1 MLLLA
6 PSESRRPVLHA
17 GCTSS
22 PCVHSGSQPILPL
35 RQCQDQEAV
44 KWTLVQCFQPEPNFG
59 SGKPL
64 QHARVHGTG
73 GPWACWESISP
84 TALPRVQAAGK
95 GFKDSPKNTLGS
107 ILDIRQATL
116 KKEKKDVD
124 AIVSYRE
131 HLMPRFLGVAAAE
144 ASTSRSIS
152 ASSCGRWPPVAR
164 ILNVRPSEEANLKQ
178 LAPGGFRVDRMK
190 TIAHTLHRSQ
200 SYHAFADGARLGVYS
215 DNVTHPAYRPYS

>member
-1 MLLLA
+1 MHACMAQEDPGHVGKASLQRRCPA
-6 PSESRRPVLHA
+6 SR
-17 GCTSS
+17 
-22 PCVHSGSQPILPL
+22 L
-35 RQCQDQEAV
+35 RGRAS
-44 KWTLVQCFQPEPNFG
+44 K
-59 SGKPL
+59 
-64 QHARVHGTG
+64 
-73 GPWACWESISP
+73 
-84 TALPRVQAAGK
+84 TALRTRSGAYWIFGEPRSK
-95 GFKDSPKNTLGS
+95 
-107 ILDIRQATL
+107 
-116 KKEKKDVD
+116 KKDVN
-124 AIVSYRE
+124 AIGSYRE

-152 ASSCGRWPPVAR
+152 ASSCGRWSPVAR